1 MSLSLTTD
9 RRVPGIPAG
18 IPTRTDHP
26 GQESQQESLVPD
38 LIRDAQADLDAARAA
53 AEAEETQQ
61 GNPPAAAPRAPAGT
75 QAAPPAGGPSPQPAV
90 PFVRFQQV
98 VAQARQAAAELKQ
111 ASDEANYWKGVAHA
125 RQAMGQGGNAPA
137 DGKAAGHAAP
147 SPSQTVPELIAGQQA
162 RLLTAAKSFDE
173 GELTME
179 AWTAIQIEVGNE
191 IDRLRGMASQAS
203 PTASTSQVG
212 VADQLVMQR
221 HMTELGAA
229 HPWVAVLPKDEL
241 QVLARMA
248 FAQQEALGT
257 PIEQSSA
264 GTMRLRELVASMSDF
279 FGPTWHPDWIGKMPA
294 GAAATPPQA
303 VQTPQGIVPV
313 NPQTPPQQPRAQGN
327 GKIDLAL
334 RHPPNPT
341 GIGHAAPPSGDL
353 TEDQIAKMSQEEW
366 DALPA
371 SVRAR
376 ALSG

>member
-9 RRVPGIPAG
+9 RQVPGIPAG

-26 GQESQQESLVPD
+26 GQDSQQESLVPD
-38 LIRDAQADLDAARAA
+38 LIRDAQADLIAARAA
-53 AEAEETQQ
+53 AEAEEQQQ
-61 GNPPAAAPRAPAGT
+61 GNPPAAAPRTPAGT
-75 QAAPPAGGPSPQPAV
+75 QATPPAGGPSPQPAV

-125 RQAMGQGGNAPA
+125 RQAIAQGGNAPA
-137 DGKAAGHAAP
+137 DGGTGHAAP
-147 SPSQTVPELIAGQQA
+147 SPAKNARELIAEQQA
-162 RLLTAAKSFDE
+162 RLLGAAKSFDE

-203 PTASTSQVG
+203 PPASAQVG
-212 VADQLVMQR
+212 VADELVMRQ
-221 HMTELGAA
+221 HMAELAKA
-229 HPWVAVLPKDEL
+229 HPWVAVLPKQEL
-241 QVLARMA
+241 QTLAQMA
-248 FAQQEALGT
+248 FAQQDALGT
-257 PIEQSSA
+257 PIEQSPA
-264 GTMRLRELVASMSDF
+264 GTMRLRELVAQMSNF
-279 FGPTWHPDWIGKMPA
+279 FGPTWHPDWIGKAPG
-294 GAAATPPQA
+294 GAAATPPTGQA
-303 VQTPQGIVPV
+303 PQAIVPA
-313 NPQTPPQQPRAQGN
+313 NQSPPQPPRAQGN

-353 TEDQIAKMSQEEW
+353 TDDQIAKMSQEEW